1 MVLSKKILQKYS
13 IPMALTSNLPVY
25 KAAYDL
31 TLNLFAFIKEF
42 QREFKYTLGEQLKQ
56 ESILLIMTITKA
68 NMSRDKKPFL
78 EQAR

>member
-1 MVLSKKILQKYS
+1 MI
-13 IPMALTSNLPVY
+13 LTSNLPVY

-31 TLNLFAFIKEF
+31 TLNLFTFIKEF